1 MLLLDSV
8 HSKIIDHMKT
18 DLDGRAVTVMQDGWS
33 DIHNTAVI
41 AGSVHTHFTGEKSYF
56 ISAIDTG
63 TNKKTA
69 DYYPTLARD
78 TMKIAAVS
86 FGFNIHQ
93 E

>member
-1 MLLLDSV
+1 
-8 HSKIIDHMKT
+8 
-18 DLDGRAVTVMQDGWS
+18 MQDGWS
-33 DIHNTAVI
+33 DIHNTPVI
-41 AGSVHTHFTGEKSYF
+41 ACNVRTGNKSFF